1 MSCWLQ
7 ERCRRPGT
15 GTVLSAT
22 EQPVIESPSRF
33 ARFANNSADR
43 QRARGWLGLV
53 RGWTLLRS
61 HVPPEDSMLYQM
73 LQDVRYAVRVLR
85 KSPTFAIV
93 AVLTLALGIGA
104 NTAIFTVVNALLLR
118 PLPYGDADRLVT
130 VWQDMRARGGP
141 ADEWATPGNY
151 ADWRTEKALFE
162 EIAVVTAWRP
172 TLIGRRRAGADS
184 RRAGHARVLLGARRR
199 SRARP
204 DVSWRRRRAQCPA
217 RGDHQRRP
225 LAAALRSRAR
235 RRRQDRGPQRPAS
248 RDYRRASRR
257 VSSDRV
263 GER

>member
-22 EQPVIESPSRF
+22 EQPVIEPPSRF
-33 ARFANNSADR
+33 ARFANDSADR

-118 PLPYGDADRLVT
+118 PLPYAIPT
-130 VWQDMRARGGP
+130 ARDG
-141 ADEWATPGNY
+141 
-151 ADWRTEKALFE
+151 L
-162 EIAVVTAWRP
+162 
-172 TLIGRRRAGADS
+172 
-184 RRAGHARVLLGARRR
+184 AGHAGARRSRRRVGDTGQLRRLAQREGALRGGRGHDRLAADTDRRAPSR
-199 SRARP
+199 SRSPANRSRTSTSRCSASLP
-204 DVSWRRRRAQCPA
+204 RSAGRFAAKTTCRMRRAW
-217 RGDHQRRP
+217 
-225 LAAALRSRAR
+225 
-235 RRRQDRGPQRPAS
+235 
-248 RDYRRASRR
+248 
-257 VSSDRV
+257 
-263 GER
+263 